1 MIFSVTAFP
10 IPRRPISRVPASWDL
25 AADPASWEW
34 GCVPA
39 FPRFVLADGSG
50 PAVQQTR
57 VRVCW
62 DDEALYVR
70 FDCEDRD
77 AWGTYRRRDDPIYE
91 EEAVEVFLAPG
102 AEDPT
107 RYFEFEVS
115 PLGTVF
121 DARIHNPTSQRID
134 LTGDPSWDCP
144 GLRWAA
150 GRLQERQD
158 WWAALAIPW
167 AGLLPSGGQPAIW
180 RANFYRIERP
190 RAGADTEPEFS
201 AWSPTLTRPADFHK
215 PARFGVIE
223 LAGAS
228 STR

>member
-1 MIFSVTAFP
+1 MYISSV
-10 IPRRPISRVPASWDL
+10 IPRRSVPRCPEPWDP

-34 GCVPA
+34 GRIPA

-57 VRVCW
+57 LRVCW

-77 AWGTYRRRDDPIYE
+77 AWGTHERRDDPLYE

-102 AEDPT
+102 EADPT
-107 RYFEFEVS
+107 VYFEFEVS

-121 DARIHNPTSQRID
+121 DARIHNPSSQRTD
-134 LTGDPSWDCP
+134 MTGDPSWDCP
-144 GLRWAA
+144 GLRWAV
-150 GRLQERQD
+150 GRLRERQD
-158 WWAALAIPW
+158 WWAVLAIPW
-167 AGLLPSGGQPAIW
+167 AGLLPSGELPAVW

-190 RAGADTEPEFS
+190 CDTEPEFS

-215 PARFGVIE
+215 PARFGVLE
-223 LAGAS
+223 LLPCAIA
-228 STR
+228 